1 MKRDSALK
9 DKVVAAVKSIENESS
24 IEVVVTLSSRTIRST
39 VPALVSALAAC
50 AVILGIYPVL
60 FANAEPFTVTAD
72 TFFVSAI
79 AAFLTMSFP
88 PLQRLFFSKRRMRD
102 AALVAANAEFVRQGI
117 HCTIHRT
124 GLLVY
129 LSTFE
134 RQVVLVPDI
143 GVTAMI
149 PAEEMNRLEQAAA
162 IYRFPDPDAQLTV
175 FFELLRQT
183 AGRYMPKQGG
193 DTNELP
199 DELKCS

>member
-24 IEVVVTLSSRTIRST
+24 MEVVVTLSPRTIRST

-79 AAFLTMSFP
+79 AALLTMSFP
-88 PLQRLFFSKRRMRD
+88 PLQRLFISGQRRSD
-102 AALVAANAEFVRQGI
+102 AALTAARAEFVRQGI
-117 HCTIHRT
+117 HCTIRRT

-162 IYRFPDPDAQLTV
+162 IYRFPDPDTQLTV
-175 FFELLRQT
+175 FFELLRQI
-183 AGRYMPKQGG
+183 AGRYMPKQGD

-199 DELKCS
+199 DELRCS